1 MDLGT
6 LWENI
11 TNSDLLGIPA
21 FAIKPLIA
29 FGILLLTLVFHG
41 VISRVIIQRIKYL
54 INKAGHNLDDKLIDL
69 IKKPLTFIIFAFSLW
84 IIQFILA
91 KDLALNP
98 NFSALIFLTLAA
110 FLIYNAAPLIGKL
123 LELISLQ
130 TDTELDDLL
139 VPYIPKLLR
148 IAAFVVVIIKA
159 SEVFLGASAGALIG
173 LLGGAGVALG
183 LLFKDIIYDWCCTI
197 IIYTD
202 GLYKPGDWAVV
213 SGEFVQIVEIG
224 LRTTKL
230 YSWEWGSI
238 KKMPNSRMV
247 SGIVDNWSQDKS
259 EIKEWGFKGTIKID
273 CITSDKVDI
282 IVKGMNQLFESIDGF
297 YPGKYKSQFRGIEGN
312 ARVFRYMGKID
323 PNYYSSAGYKFLL
336 GLMKLMEKEGILT
349 QNVHIITDQ
358 DTYAQNLEIA
368 SKN

>member
-11 TNSDLLGIPA
+11 TNSDFLGIPK

-29 FGILLLTLVFHG
+29 FGILLLTLLFHG
-41 VISRVIIQRIKYL
+41 VISRVIIQRIKYI

-91 KDLALNP
+91 RDLALNP

-123 LELISLQ
+123 LELITLQ

-139 VPYIPKLLR
+139 VPYVPKLLR

-202 GLYKPGDWAVV
+202 G
-213 SGEFVQIVEIG
+213 
-224 LRTTKL
+224 
-230 YSWEWGSI
+230 
-238 KKMPNSRMV
+238 
-247 SGIVDNWSQDKS
+247 
-259 EIKEWGFKGTIKID
+259 
-273 CITSDKVDI
+273 
-282 IVKGMNQLFESIDGF
+282 
-297 YPGKYKSQFRGIEGN
+297 
-312 ARVFRYMGKID
+312 
-323 PNYYSSAGYKFLL
+323 
-336 GLMKLMEKEGILT
+336 
-349 QNVHIITDQ
+349 
-358 DTYAQNLEIA
+358 
-368 SKN
+368 

>member
-11 TNSDLLGIPA
+11 TNSDLFGIPA

-41 VISRVIIQRIKYL
+41 VISRVIIQRIKYI

-91 KDLALNP
+91 KDLAFNP

-123 LELISLQ
+123 LELITLQ

-139 VPYIPKLLR
+139 VPYVPKLLR

-159 SEVFLGASAGALIG
+159 SEVFLGS
-173 LLGGAGVALG
+173 
-183 LLFKDIIYDWCCTI
+183 
-197 IIYTD
+197 
-202 GLYKPGDWAVV
+202 
-213 SGEFVQIVEIG
+213 
-224 LRTTKL
+224 
-230 YSWEWGSI
+230 
-238 KKMPNSRMV
+238 SR
-247 SGIVDNWSQDKS
+247 
-259 EIKEWGFKGTIKID
+259 
-273 CITSDKVDI
+273 
-282 IVKGMNQLFESIDGF
+282 
-297 YPGKYKSQFRGIEGN
+297 
-312 ARVFRYMGKID
+312 
-323 PNYYSSAGYKFLL
+323 
-336 GLMKLMEKEGILT
+336 
-349 QNVHIITDQ
+349 
-358 DTYAQNLEIA
+358 
-368 SKN
+368 

>member
-1 MDLGT
+1 MDLRT
-6 LWENI
+6 LWENM
-11 TNSDLLGIPA
+11 TNSDILGIPS

-41 VISRVIIQRIKYL
+41 VISRVIIQRIRFI
-54 INKAGHNLDDKLIDL
+54 INKTGHDLDDKLIQL

-84 IIQFILA
+84 IIQSILA
-91 KDLALNP
+91 KDLVLNP
-98 NFSALIFLTLAA
+98 NFSALIFLTLVA

-123 LELISLQ
+123 LELITLQ

-213 SGEFVQIVEIG
+213 SGEFVQVVEIG

-247 SGIVDNWSQDKS
+247 SGIVDNWSQDQS
-259 EIKEWGFKGTIKID
+259 EIKEWGFKGAINID
-273 CITSDKVDI
+273 CITSDQVEI
-282 IVKGMNQLFESIDGF
+282 MLKGMNQLFESIDGF
-297 YPGKYKSQFRGIEGN
+297 YPGKYKCKFNGIQGN
-312 ARVFRYMGKID
+312 ARVLSYMAKID
-323 PNYYSSAGYKFLL
+323 PNYYTSAINKFLL
-336 GLMKLMEKEGILT
+336 GLMKLMEKEGIHT
-349 QNVHIITDQ
+349 QNIHFITDQ
-358 DTYAQNLEIA
+358 DTYESNMKMA